1 MRDIFASFAVI
12 VKNGMICATT
22 REDGRIGLP
31 GGKCDDSEDPILTCI
46 REAEEEGWGFHSIG
60 DDPLLYLVQPFD
72 GKLIAWVLFDESA
85 EVEKL
90 TDHKEKHRGI
100 EPILVSFEEIKN
112 SGFGNQL
119 AIELAE
125 RIIIKDVKTIR

>member
-12 VKNGMICATT
+12 VKDGMICATT

-31 GGKCDDSEDPILTCI
+31 GGKCDIGEDPILTCI

-60 DDPLLYLVQPFD
+60 DDPLLYLIQPFD
-72 GKLIAWVLFDESA
+72 GKLISWILFNEDA
-85 EVEKL
+85 VVEKL
-90 TDHKEKHRGI
+90 ENHKEKHRGI
-100 EPILVSFEEIKN
+100 GPILVSFEEIKN

-125 RIIIKDVKTIR
+125 RIINKDVKRK